1 MGEIEDAIERYT
13 ARKRAASI
21 DPREMTSQEQAKLA
35 LSGLDLDMDEIIS
48 LRESVAMDLAQGI
61 QNGIPLFE
69 IVFGMWFEGM
79 AIGVE
84 IAKARKP

>member
-13 ARKRAASI
+13 ARKQAASI
-21 DPREMTSQEQAKLA
+21 DPREMTAQDQAKLA
-35 LSGLDLDMDEIIS
+35 LSGLDLDMDEIIG
-48 LRESVAMDLAQGI
+48 LRQSVAEDLAQGI

-69 IVFGMWFEGM
+69 IVFGMWFEGV

-84 IAKARKP
+84 TEKGR